1 MGMARS
7 AQVTSDRNAKPFLD
21 VLHGNAR
28 PIPPVWLMRQAGR
41 YLPEYREVRQRA
53 GTFLDLCYNPELA
66 TEVTLQPIRRFGFDA
81 AILFSDILVVPHG
94 LGQQVAFKEGEGPV
108 LDPIEDGA
116 AVGKL
121 DVARSC
127 ESLAPVYEAVSSI
140 SAALPDDVALIGF
153 AGAPWTVA
161 TYMVEGGTS
170 RDFMAAKTFALSRPT
185 EFDALINVLVD
196 ATTRHLIAQI
206 EAGAEAVQL
215 FDTWSGAVPEE
226 SFDRLVVDPAMRI
239 VAGVN
244 DAAPD
249 IPVIG
254 FPKGSGINYQ
264 RYAEKTGVSAVSLDS
279 SVPLSWATEV
289 LGSSV
294 VLQGNLDPALVVAG
308 GVALKDRV
316 SEIKESMGNKAYI
329 FNLGH
334 GIVPKTPLKHVS
346 ELVSYIRQ

>member
-7 AQVTSDRNAKPFLD
+7 AQEALDQKTKPFLD
-21 VLHGNAR
+21 VLRGNAR
-28 PIPPVWLMRQAGR
+28 TVPPIWLMRQAGR

-94 LGQQVAFKEGEGPV
+94 LGQPVAFKEGEGPV
-108 LDPIEDGA
+108 LDSIEDGA
-116 AVGKL
+116 AVAKL
-121 DVARSC
+121 DVAGS
-127 ESLAPVYEAVSSI
+127 SKKLAPVYDAVSNI

-170 RDFMAAKTFALSRPT
+170 RDFMAVKTFALSRAS
-185 EFDALINVLVD
+185 EFDALIDVLVD

-215 FDTWSGAVPEE
+215 FDTWSGAVPEDT
-226 SFDRLVVDPAMRI
+226 FDRLVVEPAARI
-239 VAGVN
+239 VAGVKEV
-244 DAAPD
+244 APG
-249 IPVIG
+249 IPFIG
-254 FPKGSGINYQ
+254 FPKGSGINYR
-264 RYAEKTGVSAVSLDS
+264 RYAERTGVTAISLDS
-279 SVPLSWATEV
+279 GVPLSWAADV
-289 LGSSV
+289 LSASV
-294 VLQGNLDPALVVAG
+294 VLQGNLDPALLVAG
-308 GVALKDRV
+308 GDALKDRV
-316 SEIKESMGNKAYI
+316 YKIMEDLQGKAHI

-334 GIVPKTPLKHVS
+334 GIVPKTPPENVS
-346 ELVSYIRQ
+346 DLISYIRH